1 MINSN
6 NIKAFVKKPSFLIS
20 LILSIF
26 LLKGIFLADV
36 FPIFSGQDEARHYN
50 TVQFISEPKEKSWAI
65 EDNGE
70 KNRKKEKFETY
81 NFSQEIR
88 ETAGVIGNQ
97 TMESVPY
104 DYLSFSGGYEG
115 KGENEINQRKWNVYN
130 DWYPPD
136 IVGESTA
143 YHSLASLVEKY
154 FSQESILVRFFLI
167 RILSVILGLAVILL
181 SYLIAKNIGF
191 SEKCSL
197 ILAAIV
203 SFQPRLSIYFTN
215 INYDVLLIPAF
226 VFFTFGGVLAIK
238 KEIDW
243 KNISIMALSVAIA
256 ILTKATGLI
265 LLASFILLIVF
276 LVFQKFW
283 KMEKKE
289 SKNKII
295 FIAGFILVAM
305 IGFSFWNQSALSEI
319 FNFKKINLGEY
330 LSDSFG
336 AGRILLTSN
345 AYWGNLSWEDNLI
358 SNNILK
364 LIWLIEAVSAI
375 GIIIY
380 LFSKKKLDFLPEK
393 KYVVFF
399 LFMIVA
405 LQAGIRFADFKVFAE
420 VGSLELGAPGRYFL
434 PNIVSHLIIVFVGL
448 GVIFKKKEYFERS
461 LLFGLILI
469 SSFYFYEIFNIIIPR
484 YYL

>member
-1 MINSN
+1 MFSLIR
-6 NIKAFVKKPSFLIS
+6 KPSF
-20 LILSIF
+20 ILSIILLIF
-26 LLKGIFLADV
+26 FLKGVFLTAV

-50 TVQFISEPKEKSWAI
+50 TVQFISEPEEKNWAI
-65 EDNGE
+65 EDTEE

-88 ETAGVIGNQ
+88 ETARVIGNQ
-97 TMESVPY
+97 TTESVPY

-115 KGENEINQRKWNVYN
+115 RGEDEIGQRKWDAYN

-167 RILSVILGLAVILL
+167 RILSVILGLAVIFF
-181 SYLIAKNIGF
+181 SYLIGKNIGF

-197 ILAAIV
+197 ILAAMV

-215 INYDVLLIPAF
+215 INYDVMLIPTF
-226 VFFTFGGVLAIK
+226 VFFTLGGVLAIK
-238 KEIDW
+238 KGLDW
-243 KNISIMALSVAIA
+243 KNISIMVFSVVIA
-256 ILTKATGLI
+256 MLTKATGLI
-265 LLASFILLIVF
+265 LLAALILLIAF
-276 LVFQKFW
+276 LLFQKFR

-289 SKNKII
+289 NKNKMI
-295 FIAGFILVAM
+295 FIAVFILVLVA
-305 IGFSFWNQSALSEI
+305 GFSFWNQGALSEI

-336 AGRILLTSN
+336 VGRVLLTSN
-345 AYWGNLSWEDNLI
+345 AYWGNLSWEDNFI

-364 LIWLIEAVSAI
+364 IIWPIELVSTI
-375 GIIIY
+375 GIAVY
-380 LFSKKKLDFLPEK
+380 LFSKKKSDFLPEK
-393 KYVVFF
+393 KYVIFF
-399 LFMIVA
+399 LFMIIA
-405 LQAGIRFADFKVFAE
+405 LQAGIRFADFKVFTE

-434 PNIVSHLIIVFVGL
+434 PNIVSHLILVFVGL
-448 GVIFKKKEYFERS
+448 GVIFKKREYFENS
-461 LLFGLILI
+461 LLLGLIFMM
-469 SSFYFYEIFNIIIPR
+469 SFCFYEIFNIIIPR